1 MKKLLENL
9 FDVVTL
15 DNDVILTYCSL
26 YRKLR
31 ETGKGIGD
39 ADLLIAASAISK
51 NLVFWTEDL
60 KHFERLEGLGLKL
73 KK

>member
-1 MKKLLENL
+1 MKKLLQSL
-9 FDVVTL
+9 FEVVTL

-26 YRKLR
+26 YRKLC